1 MNDSNNLQNIPKELT
16 PEEQEFQNFLEY
28 FDNKIPNPEQYPKQF
43 EYCVKMYKFH
53 KGYK

>member
-1 MNDSNNLQNIPKELT
+1 MDEKEVYITPKELT
-16 PEEQEFQNFLEY
+16 PDELEFQDFLEY

-43 EYCVKMYKFH
+43 EYYVKMYKFH